1 MSCGRKAES
10 ACGRAREFIN
20 QTGLCS
26 GRVNKI
32 KVVIMVSIMMLA
44 VFTSF
49 GIVFGCVVVAFIALV
64 TLIVLYNG
72 LAVRRVRMA
81 NAFSQIDVQLRR
93 RSDLIPNLI
102 EVVKGYMQHERA
114 TLEAVI
120 RARGDVNAAAG
131 EASAGNFGAIR
142 ALSTASMALG
152 GALRGLFARVEAYPD
167 LKASAQFNSL
177 QEELVTTEN
186 RVAFA
191 RQAFNDAVMR
201 YNEGVVTFPGNL
213 VAGVFRFQRAEL
225 WTTSED
231 SRAVPSA
238 RMS

>member
-1 MSCGRKAES
+1 MPR
-10 ACGRAREFIN
+10 IN
-20 QTGLCS
+20 RT
-26 GRVNKI
+26 
-32 KVVIMVSIMMLA
+32 KVVIMRFIMTLA
-44 VFTSF
+44 AFMNSEI
-49 GIVFGCVVVAFIALV
+49 IVGCAVIAFVALV
-64 TLIVLYNG
+64 TLVVLYNG

-102 EVVKGYMQHERA
+102 EVVKGYMQHERT
-114 TLEAVI
+114 TLEAVV

-152 GALRGLFARVEAYPD
+152 GALRGLFARIEAYPD
-167 LKASAQFNSL
+167 LKASAQFLSL
-177 QEELVTTEN
+177 QEQLITTEN

-213 VAGVFRFQRAEL
+213 VAGVFQFQQAEL

-238 RMS
+238 RIS

>member
-1 MSCGRKAES
+1 
-10 ACGRAREFIN
+10 
-20 QTGLCS
+20 
-26 GRVNKI
+26 
-32 KVVIMVSIMMLA
+32 MVSIMTLA
-44 VFTSF
+44 AFTSF
-49 GIVFGCVVVAFIALV
+49 GIVFGCGVVAFIALIA
-64 TLIVLYNG
+64 LIVLYNG
-72 LAVRRVRMA
+72 LAVRRVRVA

-102 EVVKGYMQHERA
+102 EVVKGYMQHERT

-177 QEELVTTEN
+177 QEQLVTTEN

>member
-26 GRVNKI
+26 ARVNKI
-32 KVVIMVSIMMLA
+32 KVVIMVSIMTLA
-44 VFTSF
+44 AFTNF
-49 GIVFGCVVVAFIALV
+49 GVVFGCGVVAFIALV

-102 EVVKGYMQHERA
+102 EVVKGYMQHERT

-152 GALRGLFARVEAYPD
+152 GALRGLFARIEAYPD
-167 LKASAQFNSL
+167 LKANAQFLSL
-177 QEELVTTEN
+177 QEQLITTEN

-213 VAGVFRFQRAEL
+213 VAGVFQFQQAEL
-225 WTTSED
+225 WTTSDD
-231 SRAVPSA
+231 SRVVPSA
-238 RMS
+238 RIS

>member
-1 MSCGRKAES
+1 MPR
-10 ACGRAREFIN
+10 IN
-20 QTGLCS
+20 HT
-26 GRVNKI
+26 
-32 KVVIMVSIMMLA
+32 KVVIMLFTMTLA
-44 VFTSF
+44 AFMNSE
-49 GIVFGCVVVAFIALV
+49 IVVGCVVIAFIALV

-102 EVVKGYMQHERA
+102 EVVKGYMQHERT

-131 EASAGNFGAIR
+131 EALAGNFGAIR

-152 GALRGLFARVEAYPD
+152 GALRGLFARIEAYPD
-167 LKASAQFNSL
+167 LKASAQFLSL
-177 QEELVTTEN
+177 QEQLITTEN

-213 VAGVFRFQRAEL
+213 VAGVFQFQQAEL
-225 WTTSED
+225 WTTSDD
-231 SRAVPSA
+231 SRVVPSA
-238 RMS
+238 RIS

>member
-1 MSCGRKAES
+1 MRS
-10 ACGRAREFIN
+10 A
-20 QTGLCS
+20 
-26 GRVNKI
+26 RVNKI
-32 KVVIMVSIMMLA
+32 KVVIMVSIMTLA
-44 VFTSF
+44 AFTNF
-49 GIVFGCVVVAFIALV
+49 GVVFGCGVVASIALV

-72 LAVRRVRMA
+72 LAIRRVRVA

-213 VAGVFRFQRAEL
+213 VAGVFGFQRAEL

-231 SRAVPSA
+231 SRVVPSA

>member
-1 MSCGRKAES
+1 MRFTMTLA
-10 ACGRAREFIN
+10 AAIN
-20 QTGLCS
+20 S
-26 GRVNKI
+26 
-32 KVVIMVSIMMLA
+32 
-44 VFTSF
+44 
-49 GIVFGCVVVAFIALV
+49 GIVVGGVVFSFVALV

-93 RSDLIPNLI
+93 RSDLIPNLVQ
-102 EVVKGYMQHERA
+102 VVKGYAQHERA

-120 RARGDVNAAAG
+120 RARGDVNAAAV
-131 EASAGNFGAIR
+131 EASAGNFGAMR
-142 ALSTASMALG
+142 ALSAASMALG
-152 GALRGLFARVEAYPD
+152 GALQGLFARIEAYPD
-167 LKASAQFNSL
+167 LKASVQFLSL
-177 QEELVTTEN
+177 QEQLVTTEN

-213 VAGVFRFQRAEL
+213 VAGVFQFQQAEL
-225 WTTSED
+225 WTTPED

-238 RMS
+238 RMF

>member
-1 MSCGRKAES
+1 MGAWVPR
-10 ACGRAREFIN
+10 IN
-20 QTGLCS
+20 HT
-26 GRVNKI
+26 
-32 KVVIMVSIMMLA
+32 KVVIMLFIMTLA
-44 VFTSF
+44 AFMNSEI
-49 GIVFGCVVVAFIALV
+49 IVGCVVIAFVALV
-64 TLIVLYNG
+64 TLVVLYNG

-102 EVVKGYMQHERA
+102 EIVKGYMQHERT

-152 GALRGLFARVEAYPD
+152 GALRGLFARIEAYPD
-167 LKASAQFNSL
+167 LKASAQFLSL
-177 QEELVTTEN
+177 QEQLITTEN

-213 VAGVFRFQRAEL
+213 VAGVFQFQQAEL

-238 RMS
+238 RIS

>member
-1 MSCGRKAES
+1 M
-10 ACGRAREFIN
+10 
-20 QTGLCS
+20 T
-26 GRVNKI
+26 
-32 KVVIMVSIMMLA
+32 LA
-44 VFTSF
+44 AFMNSEI
-49 GIVFGCVVVAFIALV
+49 IVGCVMIAFVALV
-64 TLIVLYNG
+64 TLVVLYNG

-102 EVVKGYMQHERA
+102 EVVKGYMQHERT
-114 TLEAVI
+114 TLEAVV

-152 GALRGLFARVEAYPD
+152 GALRGLFARIEAYPD
-167 LKASAQFNSL
+167 LKASAQFLSL
-177 QEELVTTEN
+177 QEQLITTEN

-213 VAGVFRFQRAEL
+213 VASVFQFQQAEL

-238 RMS
+238 RIS

>member
-1 MSCGRKAES
+1 MRFTITLA
-10 ACGRAREFIN
+10 AAIN
-20 QTGLCS
+20 S
-26 GRVNKI
+26 
-32 KVVIMVSIMMLA
+32 
-44 VFTSF
+44 
-49 GIVFGCVVVAFIALV
+49 GIVVGSVVFSFVALV

-93 RSDLIPNLI
+93 RSDLIPNLV
-102 EVVKGYMQHERA
+102 EVVKGYAQHERV

-120 RARGDVNAAAG
+120 RARGDVNAAAV
-131 EASAGNFGAIR
+131 EASAGNFGAMR
-142 ALSTASMALG
+142 ALSAASMALG
-152 GALRGLFARVEAYPD
+152 GALQGLFARIEAYPD
-167 LKASAQFNSL
+167 LKASVQFLSL
-177 QEELVTTEN
+177 QEQLVTTEN

-213 VAGVFRFQRAEL
+213 VAGVFQFQQAEL
-225 WTTSED
+225 WTTPED

-238 RMS
+238 RMF

>member
-1 MSCGRKAES
+1 M
-10 ACGRAREFIN
+10 
-20 QTGLCS
+20 T
-26 GRVNKI
+26 
-32 KVVIMVSIMMLA
+32 LA
-44 VFTSF
+44 VFINSE
-49 GIVFGCVVVAFIALV
+49 IIIGCVVIAFVALV
-64 TLIVLYNG
+64 TLVVLYNG

-102 EVVKGYMQHERA
+102 EVVKGYMQHERT

-152 GALRGLFARVEAYPD
+152 GALRGLFARIEAYPD
-167 LKASAQFNSL
+167 LKASAQFLSL
-177 QEELVTTEN
+177 QEKLITTEN

-213 VAGVFRFQRAEL
+213 VAGVFQFEQAEL

-238 RMS
+238 RIS

>member
-1 MSCGRKAES
+1 MRFTMTLA
-10 ACGRAREFIN
+10 AAIN
-20 QTGLCS
+20 S
-26 GRVNKI
+26 
-32 KVVIMVSIMMLA
+32 
-44 VFTSF
+44 
-49 GIVFGCVVVAFIALV
+49 GIVVGSVVFSFVALV

-72 LAVRRVRMA
+72 LAVRRVRVA

-120 RARGDVNAAAG
+120 RARGDVNAAAV
-131 EASAGNFGAIR
+131 EASAGNFGAMR
-142 ALSTASMALG
+142 ALSAASMALG
-152 GALRGLFARVEAYPD
+152 GALQGLFARIEAYPD
-167 LKASAQFNSL
+167 LKASVQFLSL
-177 QEELVTTEN
+177 QEQLVTTEN

-213 VAGVFRFQRAEL
+213 VAGVFQFQQAEL
-225 WTTSED
+225 WTTPED

-238 RMS
+238 RMF

>member
-1 MSCGRKAES
+1 M
-10 ACGRAREFIN
+10 
-20 QTGLCS
+20 T
-26 GRVNKI
+26 
-32 KVVIMVSIMMLA
+32 LA
-44 VFTSF
+44 VFMNSE
-49 GIVFGCVVVAFIALV
+49 IIIGCVVIAFVALV
-64 TLIVLYNG
+64 TLVVLYNG

-102 EVVKGYMQHERA
+102 EVVKGYMQHERT

-152 GALRGLFARVEAYPD
+152 GALRGLFARIEAYPD
-167 LKASAQFNSL
+167 LKASAQFLSL
-177 QEELVTTEN
+177 QEKLITTEN

-213 VAGVFRFQRAEL
+213 VAGVFQFEQAEL

-238 RMS
+238 RIS

>member
-1 MSCGRKAES
+1 MPR
-10 ACGRAREFIN
+10 IN
-20 QTGLCS
+20 HT
-26 GRVNKI
+26 
-32 KVVIMVSIMMLA
+32 KVVIML
-44 VFTSF
+44 FTMTLSAF
-49 GIVFGCVVVAFIALV
+49 MNSEILVGCVVIAFVALV

-102 EVVKGYMQHERA
+102 EVVKGYMQHERT

-152 GALRGLFARVEAYPD
+152 GALRGLFARIEAYPD
-167 LKASAQFNSL
+167 LKASAQFLSL
-177 QEELVTTEN
+177 QEQLITTEN

-213 VAGVFRFQRAEL
+213 VAGVFQFQQAEL

-238 RMS
+238 RIS

>member
-1 MSCGRKAES
+1 MSCGRKVES

-20 QTGLCS
+20 QTGLRS
-26 GRVNKI
+26 ARVNTI
-32 KVVIMVSIMMLA
+32 KVVIMVSIMTLA
-44 VFTSF
+44 AFTNF
-49 GIVFGCVVVAFIALV
+49 GVVFGCGAVAFIALV

-72 LAVRRVRMA
+72 LAIRRVRVA

-102 EVVKGYMQHERA
+102 EVVKGYMQHERT

-213 VAGVFRFQRAEL
+213 VAGVFGFQRAEL

-231 SRAVPSA
+231 SRVVPSA

>member
-1 MSCGRKAES
+1 MRFTMTLA
-10 ACGRAREFIN
+10 AAIN
-20 QTGLCS
+20 S
-26 GRVNKI
+26 
-32 KVVIMVSIMMLA
+32 
-44 VFTSF
+44 
-49 GIVFGCVVVAFIALV
+49 GIVVGSVVFSFVALV

-93 RSDLIPNLI
+93 RSDLIPNLV
-102 EVVKGYMQHERA
+102 EVVKGYAHHERV

-120 RARGDVNAAAG
+120 RARGDVNAAAV
-131 EASAGNFGAIR
+131 EASAGNFGAMR
-142 ALSTASMALG
+142 ALSAASMALG
-152 GALRGLFARVEAYPD
+152 GALQGLFARIEAYPD
-167 LKASAQFNSL
+167 LKASVQFLSL
-177 QEELVTTEN
+177 QEQLVTTEN

-213 VAGVFRFQRAEL
+213 VAGVFQFQQAEL
-225 WTTSED
+225 WTTPED

-238 RMS
+238 RMF

>member
-1 MSCGRKAES
+1 MR
-10 ACGRAREFIN
+10 FIM
-20 QTGLCS
+20 T
-26 GRVNKI
+26 
-32 KVVIMVSIMMLA
+32 LA
-44 VFTSF
+44 AFMNS
-49 GIVFGCVVVAFIALV
+49 GIVVGSVVFSFVALV

-93 RSDLIPNLI
+93 RSDLIPNLV
-102 EVVKGYMQHERA
+102 EVVKGYAQHERV

-120 RARGDVNAAAG
+120 RARGDVNAAAV
-131 EASAGNFGAIR
+131 EASAGNFGAMR
-142 ALSTASMALG
+142 ALSAASMALG
-152 GALRGLFARVEAYPD
+152 GALQGLFARIEAYPD
-167 LKASAQFNSL
+167 LKASVQFLSL
-177 QEELVTTEN
+177 QEQLVTTEN

-213 VAGVFRFQRAEL
+213 VAGVFQFQQAEL
-225 WTTSED
+225 WTTPED

-238 RMS
+238 RMF

>member
-1 MSCGRKAES
+1 MPR
-10 ACGRAREFIN
+10 IN
-20 QTGLCS
+20 RT
-26 GRVNKI
+26 
-32 KVVIMVSIMMLA
+32 KVVIMHFIMTLA
-44 VFTSF
+44 AFMNSEI
-49 GIVFGCVVVAFIALV
+49 IVGCVVIAFVALV
-64 TLIVLYNG
+64 TLVVLYNG

-102 EVVKGYMQHERA
+102 EVVKGYMQHERT

-152 GALRGLFARVEAYPD
+152 GALRGLFARIEAYPD
-167 LKASAQFNSL
+167 LKASAQFLSL
-177 QEELVTTEN
+177 QEQLITTEN

-213 VAGVFRFQRAEL
+213 VAGVFQFEQAEL
-225 WTTSED
+225 WTTSDD
-231 SRAVPSA
+231 SRVVPSV
-238 RMS
+238 RIS

>member
-1 MSCGRKAES
+1 MSCGRKVES

-20 QTGLCS
+20 QTGLRS
-26 GRVNKI
+26 ARVNTI
-32 KVVIMVSIMMLA
+32 KVVIMVSIMTLA
-44 VFTSF
+44 AFTNF
-49 GIVFGCVVVAFIALV
+49 GVVFGCGVVAFIALV

-72 LAVRRVRMA
+72 LAIRRVRVA

-102 EVVKGYMQHERA
+102 EVVKGYMQHERT

-213 VAGVFRFQRAEL
+213 VAGVFGFQRAEL

>member
-1 MSCGRKAES
+1 MRFTMTLA
-10 ACGRAREFIN
+10 AAIN
-20 QTGLCS
+20 S
-26 GRVNKI
+26 
-32 KVVIMVSIMMLA
+32 
-44 VFTSF
+44 
-49 GIVFGCVVVAFIALV
+49 GIVVGGVVFSFVALI

-93 RSDLIPNLI
+93 RSDLIPNLV
-102 EVVKGYMQHERA
+102 EVVTGYAQHERV

-120 RARGDVNAAAG
+120 RARGDVNAAAV
-131 EASAGNFGAIR
+131 EASAGNFGAMR
-142 ALSTASMALG
+142 ALSAASMALG
-152 GALRGLFARVEAYPD
+152 GALQGLFARIEAYPD
-167 LKASAQFNSL
+167 LKASVQFLSL
-177 QEELVTTEN
+177 QEQLVTTEN

-213 VAGVFRFQRAEL
+213 VAGVFQFQQAEL
-225 WTTSED
+225 WTTPED

-238 RMS
+238 RMF

>member
-1 MSCGRKAES
+1 MGAWVPR
-10 ACGRAREFIN
+10 IN
-20 QTGLCS
+20 HT
-26 GRVNKI
+26 
-32 KVVIMVSIMMLA
+32 KVVIMLFIMTLA
-44 VFTSF
+44 AFMNSEI
-49 GIVFGCVVVAFIALV
+49 IVGCVVIAFVALV

-102 EVVKGYMQHERA
+102 EVVKGYMQHERT

-152 GALRGLFARVEAYPD
+152 GALRGLFARIEAYPD
-167 LKASAQFNSL
+167 LKASAQFLSL
-177 QEELVTTEN
+177 QEQLITTEN

-213 VAGVFRFQRAEL
+213 VAGVFQFQQAEL

-238 RMS
+238 RIS

>member
-1 MSCGRKAES
+1 MPR
-10 ACGRAREFIN
+10 IN
-20 QTGLCS
+20 HT
-26 GRVNKI
+26 
-32 KVVIMVSIMMLA
+32 KVVIMLFTMTLA
-44 VFTSF
+44 AFMNS
-49 GIVFGCVVVAFIALV
+49 GIVVGCVVIAFIALV

-72 LAVRRVRMA
+72 LAVRRVRVA

-102 EVVKGYMQHERA
+102 EVVKGYMQHERT

-131 EASAGNFGAIR
+131 EALAGNFGAIR

-152 GALRGLFARVEAYPD
+152 GALRGLFARIEAYPD
-167 LKASAQFNSL
+167 LKASAQFLSL
-177 QEELVTTEN
+177 QEQLITTEN

-213 VAGVFRFQRAEL
+213 VAGVFQFQQAEL

-238 RMS
+238 RIS

>member
-1 MSCGRKAES
+1 MR
-10 ACGRAREFIN
+10 F
-20 QTGLCS
+20 T
-26 GRVNKI
+26 
-32 KVVIMVSIMMLA
+32 MTLA
-44 VFTSF
+44 AFMNS
-49 GIVFGCVVVAFIALV
+49 GIVVGSVVFSFVALV

-93 RSDLIPNLI
+93 RSDLIPNLV
-102 EVVKGYMQHERA
+102 EVVTGYAQHERV

-120 RARGDVNAAAG
+120 RARGDVNAAAV
-131 EASAGNFGAIR
+131 EASAGNFGAMR
-142 ALSTASMALG
+142 ALSAASMALG
-152 GALRGLFARVEAYPD
+152 GALQGLFARIEAYPD
-167 LKASAQFNSL
+167 LKASVQFLSL
-177 QEELVTTEN
+177 QEQLVTTEN

-213 VAGVFRFQRAEL
+213 VAGVFQFQQAEL
-225 WTTSED
+225 WTTPED

-238 RMS
+238 RMF

>member
-1 MSCGRKAES
+1 MRFTMTLA
-10 ACGRAREFIN
+10 AAIN
-20 QTGLCS
+20 S
-26 GRVNKI
+26 
-32 KVVIMVSIMMLA
+32 
-44 VFTSF
+44 
-49 GIVFGCVVVAFIALV
+49 GIVVGSVVFSFVALV

-72 LAVRRVRMA
+72 LAVRRVRMS

-93 RSDLIPNLI
+93 RSDLIPNLVQ
-102 EVVKGYMQHERA
+102 VVKGYAQHERA

-120 RARGDVNAAAG
+120 RARGDVNAAAV

-142 ALSTASMALG
+142 ALSAASMALG
-152 GALRGLFARVEAYPD
+152 GALQGLFARIEAYPD
-167 LKASAQFNSL
+167 LKASVQFLSL
-177 QEELVTTEN
+177 QEQLVTTEN

-213 VAGVFRFQRAEL
+213 VAGVFQFQQAEL
-225 WTTSED
+225 WTTPED

-238 RMS
+238 RMF

>member
-1 MSCGRKAES
+1 MRFTMTLA
-10 ACGRAREFIN
+10 AAIN
-20 QTGLCS
+20 S
-26 GRVNKI
+26 
-32 KVVIMVSIMMLA
+32 
-44 VFTSF
+44 
-49 GIVFGCVVVAFIALV
+49 GIVVGGVVFSFVALV

-93 RSDLIPNLI
+93 RSDLIPNLV
-102 EVVKGYMQHERA
+102 EVVKGYAQHERV

-120 RARGDVNAAAG
+120 RARGDVNAAAV
-131 EASAGNFGAIR
+131 EASAGNFGAMR
-142 ALSTASMALG
+142 ALSAASMALG
-152 GALRGLFARVEAYPD
+152 GALQGLFARIEAYPD
-167 LKASAQFNSL
+167 LKASVQFLSL
-177 QEELVTTEN
+177 QEQLVTTEN

-213 VAGVFRFQRAEL
+213 VAGVFQFQQAEL
-225 WTTSED
+225 WTTPED

-238 RMS
+238 RMF

>member
-1 MSCGRKAES
+1 ML
-10 ACGRAREFIN
+10 FIM
-20 QTGLCS
+20 TLAAFMHS
-26 GRVNKI
+26 GI
-32 KVVIMVSIMMLA
+32 
-44 VFTSF
+44 
-49 GIVFGCVVVAFIALV
+49 IVGCVVIAFVALV
-64 TLIVLYNG
+64 ALVFLYNG

-102 EVVKGYMQHERA
+102 EVVKGYMQHERT

-152 GALRGLFARVEAYPD
+152 GALRGLFARIEAYPD
-167 LKASAQFNSL
+167 LKASAQFLSL
-177 QEELVTTEN
+177 QEQLITTEN

-213 VAGVFRFQRAEL
+213 VAGVFQFQQAEL

-238 RMS
+238 RIS

>member
-1 MSCGRKAES
+1 MH
-10 ACGRAREFIN
+10 FIM
-20 QTGLCS
+20 T
-26 GRVNKI
+26 
-32 KVVIMVSIMMLA
+32 LA
-44 VFTSF
+44 VFINSEI
-49 GIVFGCVVVAFIALV
+49 IVGCVVIAFVALV
-64 TLIVLYNG
+64 TLVVLYNR

-102 EVVKGYMQHERA
+102 EVVKGYMQHERT

-152 GALRGLFARVEAYPD
+152 GALRGLFVRIEAYPD
-167 LKASAQFNSL
+167 LKASAQFLSL
-177 QEELVTTEN
+177 QEQLITTEN

-213 VAGVFRFQRAEL
+213 VAGVFQFQQAEL
-225 WTTSED
+225 WTTSDD
-231 SRAVPSA
+231 SRVVPSV
-238 RMS
+238 RIS

>member
-1 MSCGRKAES
+1 
-10 ACGRAREFIN
+10 
-20 QTGLCS
+20 
-26 GRVNKI
+26 
-32 KVVIMVSIMMLA
+32 MVSMMTLA
-44 VFTSF
+44 AFTSF
-49 GIVFGCVVVAFIALV
+49 GIVFGCGVVAFIALI

-72 LAVRRVRMA
+72 LAVRRVRVA

-177 QEELVTTEN
+177 QVELVTTEN

>member
-1 MSCGRKAES
+1 M
-10 ACGRAREFIN
+10 
-20 QTGLCS
+20 T
-26 GRVNKI
+26 
-32 KVVIMVSIMMLA
+32 LA
-44 VFTSF
+44 AFMNSEI
-49 GIVFGCVVVAFIALV
+49 IVGCVVIAFVALV
-64 TLIVLYNG
+64 TLVVLYNG

-102 EVVKGYMQHERA
+102 EVVKGYMQHERT
-114 TLEAVI
+114 TLEAVV

-131 EASAGNFGAIR
+131 EASGGNFGAIR

-152 GALRGLFARVEAYPD
+152 GALRGLFARIEAYPD
-167 LKASAQFNSL
+167 LKASAQFLSL
-177 QEELVTTEN
+177 QEQLITTEN

-213 VAGVFRFQRAEL
+213 VAGVFQFQQAEL

-238 RMS
+238 RIS

>member
-1 MSCGRKAES
+1 MGAWVPR
-10 ACGRAREFIN
+10 IN
-20 QTGLCS
+20 HT
-26 GRVNKI
+26 
-32 KVVIMVSIMMLA
+32 KVVIMLFIMTLA
-44 VFTSF
+44 AFMNS
-49 GIVFGCVVVAFIALV
+49 GILVGCVVIAFVALV

-102 EVVKGYMQHERA
+102 EVVKGYMQHERT

-131 EASAGNFGAIR
+131 EALAGNFGAIR

-152 GALRGLFARVEAYPD
+152 GALRGLFARIEAYPD
-167 LKASAQFNSL
+167 LKASAQFLSL
-177 QEELVTTEN
+177 QEQLITTEN

-213 VAGVFRFQRAEL
+213 VAGVFQFQQAEL

-238 RMS
+238 RIS

>member
-1 MSCGRKAES
+1 VSCGRKAES

-26 GRVNKI
+26 ARVNKI
-32 KVVIMVSIMMLA
+32 KVVIMVSIMTLA
-44 VFTSF
+44 AFTNF
-49 GIVFGCVVVAFIALV
+49 GIVFGCGVVAFIALV

-72 LAVRRVRMA
+72 LAVRRVRVA

-177 QEELVTTEN
+177 QEQLVTTEN